1 MASGIQ
7 VDQNCVDEFNSFK
20 LGKKYS
26 YLLFGFSEDATKI
39 TVKHAEPKNY
49 ADSDSLKV
57 KNGRWESMVAQ
68 LPKDD
73 VLYAV
78 IDVHYNSPAGSRTD
92 MIFITW

>member
-1 MASGIQ
+1 MFNFKIFSNKFKQSFIYLKASGIQ

-57 KNGRWESMVAQ
+57 KS
-68 LPKDD
+68 
-73 VLYAV
+73 
-78 IDVHYNSPAGSRTD
+78 
-92 MIFITW
+92 IF